1 MRPHLVEADSA
12 PVSPRAIAQG
22 APGSRAATG
31 GGEIVSKASIDL
43 THAARGAVLAA
54 DPAPALPEAISGRGD
69 RAELLGSPVQ
79 LGEWLDLPILQTD
92 LAGMIS
98 EANEAA
104 ARLFGLD
111 AAGLRGRSIASGA
124 LSCNQALA
132 SQLLADT
139 QAGGRWRG
147 QFGVEGDIASAA
159 VNVRATLICGADG
172 RPAGVAVAFL
182 ELVDRGVA
190 PRGEPAGEAQRRA
203 AQRTAGVGAW
213 EWDPLADQLFVS
225 ESFTSLLGLSG
236 DARLSMSDAL
246 AAMLPEDRRHVRAT
260 IDRTLY
266 GDRDSFVLRY
276 RIRGADGD
284 LLWLEAGCEAH
295 RDENGRVVR
304 VYGVSRNISEQVDS
318 QEHLH
323 RAEEFWHAT
332 LDSLSGQVAVL
343 DERGVILAVNQAW
356 REFAFREGGTGDYVG
371 ANYLSVCDSSDDELG
386 RRAGEGL
393 RDVLA
398 GQSDLF
404 ELEYPCHNQ
413 TEERWVL
420 LRAIPHD
427 GSGGIRVVV
436 AHENVTERR
445 NHREQAYLQ
454 AALLDEVDVAI
465 VVTGSDGE
473 VRTWN
478 AGAERLFGWPP
489 EEAIGRRTS
498 DFLAVNGA
506 SKLRQARSSESG
518 RWAGETT
525 YLRKDGSRFPGYI
538 RTRLV
543 PSLDGQDTAVVGVVI
558 DITEQQES
566 ERQLRLAR
574 DYLRAVTDSIG
585 EGVFTLDI
593 YGRVTYMNP
602 AAERQLG
609 WPLDEIRGGVMH
621 EISHN
626 RRPDGSVHPIG
637 ECPILGARR
646 DGSVVRVKDDV
657 FMRRDGRE
665 LPVAY
670 TATPFAASSGIEGC
684 VVVFEDITERKA
696 QARLI
701 ERDLEKLAWVKRIRE
716 ALEEDRFVLYAQPI
730 MELGSGREVQ
740 RELLIRM
747 SEPDSSR
754 LIAPGAFLPVAEEL
768 GLITDI
774 DRWVITRS
782 AEIAASGLA
791 VELNVS
797 AASIG
802 EPGLIGFIQEAI
814 SAAGADPRQMVFE
827 ITETALVDDEAAGR
841 RFVEALHEIGCKVAL
856 DDFGTGYGGFTY
868 IKKLP
873 IDFLKIDIEF
883 VRDLVDN
890 AASRNVVE
898 AVVGLAQGFELKTV
912 AEGVEDE
919 ATLTLLR
926 ELGVDYAQGYHIGRP
941 GPLPGRGPKE
951 NAINT
956 ADAPGRPEDN

>member
-1 MRPHLVEADSA
+1 M
-12 PVSPRAIAQG
+12 
-22 APGSRAATG
+22 
-31 GGEIVSKASIDL
+31 
-43 THAARGAVLAA
+43 HAASGAVLAA
-54 DPAPALPEAISGRGD
+54 DRVPALSGAISDRGD

-79 LGEWLDLPILQTD
+79 LGEWLDLPIVQTD
-92 LAGMIS
+92 LAGMIT
-98 EANEAA
+98 EANGAA
-104 ARLFGLD
+104 ARLYRLD
-111 AAGLRGRSIASGA
+111 VAALVGRSIASGA
-124 LSCNQALA
+124 LSGNEAVA
-132 SQLLADT
+132 SLLLADT
-139 QAGGRWRG
+139 LTRGRCEGR
-147 QFGVEGDIASAA
+147 FGVEGDIASAA
-159 VNVRATLICGADG
+159 VKVRATLICDADG
-172 RPAGVAVAFL
+172 RPAGVALAFL
-182 ELVDRGVA
+182 ELVNQGVA
-190 PRGEPAGEAQRRA
+190 AQCESAGEAQRRA

-213 EWDPLADQLFVS
+213 EWDPVADELFVS
-225 ESFTSLLGLSG
+225 GFFTSVLGLGG

-266 GDRDSFVLRY
+266 GDCDSFVIRY

-304 VYGVSRNISEQVDS
+304 IYGVSRDVTEQVDS
-318 QEHLH
+318 QEHSR

-332 LDSLSGQVAVL
+332 LDSFSGQVAVL
-343 DERGVILAVNQAW
+343 DERGVILTVNQGW
-356 REFAFREGGTGDYVG
+356 REFAVREGGTGDYVG
-371 ANYLSVCDSSDDELG
+371 VNYLSVCDSSDDELG
-386 RRAGEGL
+386 RRAGDGL

-398 GQSDLF
+398 GQSELF
-404 ELEYPCHNQ
+404 ELEYPCHSQ
-413 TEERWVL
+413 TEQRWVL
-420 LRAIPHD
+420 LRAVPHV
-427 GSGGIRVVV
+427 GSGGMRVVV
-436 AHENVTERR
+436 AHENVTDRR
-445 NHREQAYLQ
+445 HHREQAYLQ
-454 AALLDEVDVAI
+454 AALLDEVDVAV
-465 VVTGSDGE
+465 VVTDSDGR

-478 AGAERLFGWPP
+478 AGAERLFGWPA
-489 EEAIGRRTS
+489 EEAIGRRTR

-506 SKLRQARSSESG
+506 SKLRQARSSEGG
-518 RWAGETT
+518 RWDGETT
-525 YLRKDGSRFPGYI
+525 YSRKDGSSFPGYI

-558 DITEQQES
+558 DITERRES

-585 EGVFTLDI
+585 EGMFTLDTN
-593 YGRVTYMNP
+593 GRVTYMNP

-609 WPLDEIRGGVMH
+609 WSLDEIRGGDLH
-621 EISHN
+621 ELSHN
-626 RRPDGSVHPIG
+626 RHSDGSVRPIA

-646 DGSVVRVKDDV
+646 DGTVVRVNDDV
-657 FMRRDGRE
+657 FITRDGRE

-670 TATPFAASSGIEGC
+670 TATPFAATSGIEGC

-696 QARLI
+696 QARLV

-716 ALEEDRFVLYAQPI
+716 ALEEGRFVLYGQPI
-730 MELGSGREVQ
+730 VELGSGREIQ

-747 SEPDSSR
+747 SEPGSDR

-814 SAAGADPRQMVFE
+814 SRAGADPREMVFE
-827 ITETALVDDEAAGR
+827 ITETALVNDEAAGR

-856 DDFGTGYGGFTY
+856 DDFGTGYGSFTY
-868 IKKLP
+868 LKKLP

-883 VRDLVDN
+883 VRDLVEN

-898 AVVGLAQGFELKTV
+898 AVVGLAEGFHLKTV

-919 ATLTLLR
+919 ATLTLLG
-926 ELGVDYAQGYHIGRP
+926 ELGVDYAQGYHTGRP
-941 GPLPGRGPKE
+941 GPLPE
-951 NAINT
+951 T
-956 ADAPGRPEDN
+956 AERRTR